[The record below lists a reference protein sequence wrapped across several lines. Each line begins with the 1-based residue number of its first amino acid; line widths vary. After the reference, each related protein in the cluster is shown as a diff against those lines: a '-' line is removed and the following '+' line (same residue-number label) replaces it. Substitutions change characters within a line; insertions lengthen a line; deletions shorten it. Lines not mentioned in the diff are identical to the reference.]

1 MKSQPVH
8 RSILAVDIERSTSPL
23 RTNPIKEELRRL
35 LYRLLM
41 AAMGSAGIQ
50 TRHCDP
56 FEDRGDGVLALIHPV
71 DEIPKTLLF
80 NPLIPVLSRLLSD
93 YNLSLPEPE
102 RPRRELRLRL
112 VVHAGEIH
120 RDHNGYFGEALDV
133 ACRLL
138 DSQRLKK
145 CLRQVPAPLVVVASE
160 DLYWSIVRHHYEG
173 ICHETFRPAVRIQV
187 GGRRR
192 RGWVHVPPVYGLLE
206 PAGVNGAALTA
217 PAGGFTV
224 DPGALTTGAGAST
237 CGADVGPGEVAS
249 LRRLAAGRAAA

>member
-1 MKSQPVH
+1 VQSHPVH

-23 RTNPIKEELRRL
+23 RTNPIKEDLRRL
-35 LYRLLM
+35 LYRLLLT
-41 AAMGSAGIQ
+41 AMRSAGIQ
-50 TRHCDP
+50 ARHCDP

-80 NPLIPVLSRLLSD
+80 NPLIPVLSQMLSD
-93 YNLSLPEPE
+93 YNLALPEPE
-102 RPRRELRLRL
+102 RPSRELRLRV

-120 RDHNGYFGEALDV
+120 RDRNGCFGEALDV

-145 CLRQVPAPLVVVASE
+145 CLRQVPAPLVVVVSE
-160 DLYWSIVRHHYEG
+160 DLYWSIVRHQYDG

-192 RGWVHVPPVYGLLE
+192 RGWVHVPPACGLLE
-206 PAGVNGAALTA
+206 SADADGAAVTAPACGFTAGTGALTA
-217 PAGGFTV
+217 
-224 DPGALTTGAGAST
+224 
-237 CGADVGPGEVAS
+237 GP
-249 LRRLAAGRAAA
+249 AAAPVGLTAAA